1 MLCLIGRRIPHKNFM
16 WTDFGWV
23 YIPIYLPSLRPWL
36 YSLYKSPVNVVVIS
50 DRATFVTAAPLNLR
64 SLWENIYRRTNI
76 RRRNLRLTMVIS
88 CRRLGLTPRR
98 SARRWFVFLSRM
110 LDLTLIIV
118 RRTTGWSNDERRTMH
133 ANYIHA
139 SGPNTMTPVLEAFPS
154 PGVPPSSISFH
165 FTISPRSRGAAQRR
179 RRSRPCFTSSRR
191 FYYIR
196 HPARRCIGLN
206 LHKCPSGCR

>member
-1 MLCLIGRRIPHKNFM
+1 
-16 WTDFGWV
+16 V
-23 YIPIYLPSLRPWL
+23 
-36 YSLYKSPVNVVVIS
+36 
-50 DRATFVTAAPLNLR
+50 
-64 SLWENIYRRTNI
+64 ENIYRKTNV
-76 RRRNLRLTMVIS
+76 RRRNLLWTMVIS
-88 CRRLGLTPRR
+88 CRPLDSTRPRCAPPR
-98 SARRWFVFLSRM
+98 FVFLSRM

-139 SGPNTMTPVLEAFPS
+139 SGPNTMTPILEAFPYPCVPRRLS
-154 PGVPPSSISFH
+154 PSVTLSSFL
-165 FTISPRSRGAAQRR
+165 AALRCRR
-179 RRSRPCFTSSRR
+179 CRPCFTSCRR